1 LILCPR
7 TSTADLL
14 RRCVVGALGD
24 IQQPQADAGAEDT
37 SSSESEAGL
46 ALIGE
51 MVALFTR
58 AMMGWLVVIALL
70 VMLS

>member
-1 LILCPR
+1 MI
-7 TSTADLL
+7 
-14 RRCVVGALGD
+14 
-24 IQQPQADAGAEDT
+24 
-37 SSSESEAGL
+37 ESPENAAAGL